1 MQRFILLIG
10 LPFLMVISC
19 TSTRSFGPF
28 PPSSTPA
35 EVGDVLFV
43 GEDGNIHTVDS
54 RTGDSVQLTTLSE
67 RYGGT
72 PHTYDQP
79 HWSPDGQRI
88 SYVATHRSG
97 DRERTYYL
105 YVHDLREG
113 RVLTREIDGSNPPA
127 YTQWAP
133 DSRRLSFLRSS
144 DETGLLEIVIWDVET
159 DEQIEVLDD
168 RPLFWDW
175 GPTGGFLV
183 AHGGTSSIRGG
194 QGRVSVVR
202 FEADEPPA
210 VEELD
215 LEAGYFQ
222 VPVVAPSG
230 DAFAINVFNEEFGT
244 ALGIHDIET
253 GEIQLRGAL
262 FSAGA
267 FGWSPDGERIAYITG
282 LRRPTGEI
290 TGNLR
295 IAERES
301 GDRLVSSDGILP
313 PEQSLVQAPSLGGVN
328 AFYWSPDGS
337 MIAFY
342 RSERTED
349 DNGTLEL
356 RVRLGFIDTVSG
368 RAFELPS
375 QRPTA
380 SLSGTV
386 IPYFDQYKRS
396 GHLFSRDGGSFLM
409 NVRTEDGR
417 PGIYLVDTGDLSS
430 RLIAH
435 GHMPVYRP

>member
-1 MQRFILLIG
+1 MRRLLTLSIIS
-10 LPFLMVISC
+10 FAVLMSC

-28 PPSSTPA
+28 PPENVPT

-43 GEDGNIHTVDS
+43 GEDGNIHTVDP
-54 RTGDSVQLTTLSE
+54 RTGDDVQLTTLSE
-67 RYGGT
+67 SYGGT

-79 HWSPDGQRI
+79 HWSPDGTRI
-88 SYVATHRSG
+88 SYVATHRSDG
-97 DRERTYYL
+97 RERSYYL
-105 YVHDLREG
+105 YVHDLSDG
-113 RVLTREIDGSNPPA
+113 QVHTREIEGSQPPA

-144 DETGLLEIVIWDVET
+144 EETGLLEIVIWDVET
-159 DEQIEVLDD
+159 DEQVEVLDD

-175 GPTGGFLV
+175 GPSGDFLV

-194 QGRVSVVR
+194 QGSISVVR
-202 FEADEPPA
+202 FEADAAPV
-210 VEELD
+210 VEELE
-215 LEAGYFQ
+215 LEAGFFQ
-222 VPVVAPSG
+222 VPVVSPSN
-230 DAFAINVFNEEFGT
+230 DAFAMNVFNEEFGT
-244 ALGIHDIET
+244 AVGIHDIET

-295 IAERES
+295 IAERET
-301 GDRLVSSDGILP
+301 GNRLVSVDGVVP
-313 PEQSLVQAPSLGGVN
+313 AEQTLVQAPSLGGVN

-342 RSERTED
+342 RIERAD
-349 DNGTLEL
+349 DDSGRLEL
-356 RVRLGFIDTVSG
+356 RVRLGFIDTASG

-375 QRPTA
+375 RRPTV
-380 SLSGTV
+380 SLSGTI

-396 GHLFSRDGGSFLM
+396 GHLFSRDSNSFLM

-417 PGIYLVDTGDLSS
+417 PGIYLVDTDTLSS

-435 GHMPVYRP
+435 GHMPVFRP